1 MAIGSKHGVHR
12 DEWEQRRTEFCARG
26 QDLPQ
31 SKLIDLDVLAIRS
44 AKRQR
49 ESLLKHIR
57 ENLSNAAL
65 ASQLGVHERSIEK
78 IMSRET
84 WTHI

>member
-1 MAIGSKHGVHR
+1 M
-12 DEWEQRRTEFCARG
+12 
-26 QDLPQ
+26 
-31 SKLIDLDVLAIRS
+31 DLDVVAIRS

-49 ESLLKHIR
+49 ESLLKYIR

-65 ASQLGVHERSIEK
+65 ARQFGVHERSIEK